1 MPKSPD
7 DLEGLKAER
16 AAADRAYNDALT
28 RLDAAIQAFPQKFP
42 ASPPGPDVQQLPSLN
57 TRWKL
62 TAPAPEPGIGGRFAA
77 AVRRIVAP
85 LFEQQEAFNGA
96 LVDHLNRNAP
106 VQQASGEA
114 IDAGLTVLREHI
126 ANLARFQ
133 TLLIVFLQQITP
145 YVDTRDRDVAGL
157 LRGLSGGSTLC
168 RMSCSSARKRCWR
181 ATISTSA
188 ACLTCRRSSRT
199 FARGWPSY
207 RTASRLNDRPR
218 RRAVDN
224 RLRMVT

>member
-16 AAADRAYNDALT
+16 AAADRSYNDALT

-42 ASPPGPDVQQLPSLN
+42 VSPPGLDAHQLPSLN

-62 TAPAPEPGIGGRFAA
+62 AAPATDPGIRGRFAA

-106 VQQASGEA
+106 VQQASAEA
-114 IDAGLTVLREHI
+114 IEAGLTILREHI
-126 ANLARFQ
+126 AELARFQ

-157 LRGLSGGSTLC
+157 LRGLSGGIDAVSNELLK
-168 RMSCSSARKRCWR
+168 RSEALLARDHQHERRLSDVQTELQDMR
-181 ATISTSA
+181 ARFAELQERIGA
-188 ACLTCRRSSRT
+188 ARSS
-199 FARGWPSY
+199 P
-207 RTASRLNDRPR
+207 PR
-218 RRAVDN
+218 
-224 RLRMVT
+224 

>member
-28 RLDAAIQAFPQKFP
+28 RLDSAIQAFPEKFP
-42 ASPPGPDVQQLPSLN
+42 ASPPAPDVQQLPSLN
-57 TRWKL
+57 TRWKI

-85 LFEQQEAFNGA
+85 LFAQQEAFNGA

-106 VQQASGEA
+106 VQHASGEA
-114 IDAGLTVLREHI
+114 IEAGLTVLRGHI
-126 ANLARFQ
+126 AELARFQ

-157 LRGLSGGSTLC
+157 LRGLSGGIDAVSNELLK
-168 RMSCSSARKRCWR
+168 RSEALLARDHQHERRLSDVQTELQGIR
-181 ATISTSA
+181 ARFAELQERIGA
-188 ACLTCRRSSRT
+188 ARSSP
-199 FARGWPSY
+199 PS
-207 RTASRLNDRPR
+207 
-218 RRAVDN
+218 
-224 RLRMVT
+224 

>member
-28 RLDAAIQAFPQKFP
+28 RLDAAIQAFPQQFP

-62 TAPAPEPGIGGRFAA
+62 TAPVSEPGIRGRFAA

-106 VQQASGEA
+106 VQQASGDA
-114 IDAGLTVLREHI
+114 IEAGLTVLREHI
-126 ANLARFQ
+126 ADLARFQ

-157 LRGLSGGSTLC
+157 LRGLSGGIDAVSNELLK
-168 RMSCSSARKRCWR
+168 RSEALLARDHQHERRLSEMQTELQDIR
-181 ATISTSA
+181 ARFAELQERVGTA
-188 ACLTCRRSSRT
+188 RSS
-199 FARGWPSY
+199 PS
-207 RTASRLNDRPR
+207 S
-218 RRAVDN
+218 
-224 RLRMVT
+224 

>member
-28 RLDAAIQAFPQKFP
+28 RLDAAIQAFPQTFP
-42 ASPPGPDVQQLPSLN
+42 GSPPGPDVHQLASLN

-62 TAPAPEPGIGGRFAA
+62 AAPAAESGIRGRFAA

-85 LFEQQEAFNGA
+85 LFEQQQAFNGA
-96 LVDHLNRNAP
+96 LVDHLNRNTP
-106 VQQASGEA
+106 VHQASGEA
-114 IDAGLTVLREHI
+114 IAAGLTVLREH
-126 ANLARFQ
+126 LAEMATFQ

-157 LRGLSGGSTLC
+157 LRGLSGGIDAVSNELLK
-168 RMSCSSARKRCWR
+168 RSEALLARDHQHERRLADVQAELQGIR
-181 ATISTSA
+181 AQLAELQDRA
-188 ACLTCRRSSRT
+188 AAERSS
-199 FARGWPSY
+199 P
-207 RTASRLNDRPR
+207 PR
-218 RRAVDN
+218 
-224 RLRMVT
+224 

>member
-28 RLDAAIQAFPQKFP
+28 RLDAAIQAFPQEFP

-62 TAPAPEPGIGGRFAA
+62 SAPAPEAGIRGHFAA

-96 LVDHLNRNAP
+96 LVDHLNRNVP

-114 IDAGLTVLREHI
+114 IDAGLTVLREHV
-126 ANLARFQ
+126 AELARFQ

-157 LRGLSGGSTLC
+157 LRGLSGGIDAVSGELLK
-168 RMSCSSARKRCWR
+168 RSEALLARDHQHERRLSEVQAELHDIR
-181 ATISTSA
+181 ARFAELQERIGA
-188 ACLTCRRSSRT
+188 ARSS
-199 FARGWPSY
+199 P
-207 RTASRLNDRPR
+207 PR
-218 RRAVDN
+218 
-224 RLRMVT
+224 

>member
-16 AAADRAYNDALT
+16 AAADRTYNDALT
-28 RLDAAIQAFPQKFP
+28 RLDGAIQAFPQKFP
-42 ASPPGPDVQQLPSLN
+42 VSPPGLDAHQIPSLN

-62 TAPAPEPGIGGRFAA
+62 AAPAPEPGIRGRFAA

-96 LVDHLNRNAP
+96 LVDHLNRNVP

-114 IDAGLTVLREHI
+114 IDAGLTVLRDHI
-126 ANLARFQ
+126 AELARFQ

-157 LRGLSGGSTLC
+157 LRGLSGGIDAVSNELLK
-168 RMSCSSARKRCWR
+168 RSEALLARDHQHERR
-181 ATISTSA
+181 LSDVQTELQDIRERFAELQERIGA
-188 ACLTCRRSSRT
+188 ARSS
-199 FARGWPSY
+199 P
-207 RTASRLNDRPR
+207 PR
-218 RRAVDN
+218 
-224 RLRMVT
+224 

>member
-16 AAADRAYNDALT
+16 AAADRAYNEALT
-28 RLDAAIQAFPQKFP
+28 RLDAAIQAFPQQFP
-42 ASPPGPDVQQLPSLN
+42 ASPPGPDVHQLASLN
-57 TRWKL
+57 TRWKI
-62 TAPAPEPGIGGRFAA
+62 TTPAPEPGIGGRFTA

-106 VQQASGEA
+106 VQQASAEA
-114 IDAGLTVLREHI
+114 IEAGLTVLREHI
-126 ANLARFQ
+126 AELARFQ

-157 LRGLSGGSTLC
+157 LRGLSGGIDAVSNELLKRSEALLARDHQHQRHLSDVQTELQDIRT
-168 RMSCSSARKRCWR
+168 RMAELQERIAAARSA
-181 ATISTSA
+181 S
-188 ACLTCRRSSRT
+188 
-199 FARGWPSY
+199 P
-207 RTASRLNDRPR
+207 PR
-218 RRAVDN
+218 
-224 RLRMVT
+224 

>member
-16 AAADRAYNDALT
+16 AAADRAYNEALT
-28 RLDAAIQAFPQKFP
+28 RLDAAIQAFPQEFP
-42 ASPPGPDVQQLPSLN
+42 ASPPGPDVRQLPSLN

-62 TAPAPEPGIGGRFAA
+62 TSPAPEPGIRGRFGA

-114 IDAGLTVLREHI
+114 IEAGLTVLREHI
-126 ANLARFQ
+126 AELARFQ

-157 LRGLSGGSTLC
+157 LRGLAGGIDAVSNELLK
-168 RMSCSSARKRCWR
+168 RSEALLARDHQHERRLSEVQAELQDLR
-181 ATISTSA
+181 ARFAELQERIGA
-188 ACLTCRRSSRT
+188 ARSS
-199 FARGWPSY
+199 P
-207 RTASRLNDRPR
+207 PR
-218 RRAVDN
+218 
-224 RLRMVT
+224 

>member
-1 MPKSPD
+1 MPKNPD

-16 AAADRAYNDALT
+16 AAADRSYNDALT

-42 ASPPGPDVQQLPSLN
+42 VNPPGLDAHQLPSLN

-62 TAPAPEPGIGGRFAA
+62 AAPATDTGIRGRFAA

-106 VQQASGEA
+106 VQQASAEA
-114 IDAGLTVLREHI
+114 IEAGLTILRQHI
-126 ANLARFQ
+126 AELARFQ

-157 LRGLSGGSTLC
+157 LRGLSGGIDAVSNELLK
-168 RMSCSSARKRCWR
+168 RSEALLARDHQHERRLSDLQTELQDIR
-181 ATISTSA
+181 ARFAELQERIGA
-188 ACLTCRRSSRT
+188 ARSS
-199 FARGWPSY
+199 P
-207 RTASRLNDRPR
+207 PR
-218 RRAVDN
+218 
-224 RLRMVT
+224 

>member
-42 ASPPGPDVQQLPSLN
+42 TSPPGPDVQQLPSLN

-62 TAPAPEPGIGGRFAA
+62 TAPAPEPGIRGRFAA

-106 VQQASGEA
+106 GQQASGDA
-114 IDAGLTVLREHI
+114 IEAGLTVLREHI
-126 ANLARFQ
+126 ADLARFQ

-157 LRGLSGGSTLC
+157 LRGLSGAIDAVSNEVL
-168 RMSCSSARKRCWR
+168 KRSEAMLAHDR
-181 ATISTSA
+181 QHE
-188 ACLTCRRSSRT
+188 RRLSDMET
-199 FARGWPSY
+199 EMQD
-207 RTASRLNDRPR
+207 LR
-218 RRAVDN
+218 RRLAELEE
-224 RLRMVT
+224 RFAPERSASPPR

>member
-16 AAADRAYNDALT
+16 AAADGAYNEALT

-42 ASPPGPDVQQLPSLN
+42 VSPPGLDAHQLPSLN

-62 TAPAPEPGIGGRFAA
+62 TSPAPEPGIRGRFAA

-106 VQQASGEA
+106 AQQASAEA
-114 IDAGLTVLREHI
+114 IEAGLTVLREHI
-126 ANLARFQ
+126 AELARFQ

-157 LRGLSGGSTLC
+157 LRGLAGGIDAVSNELLK
-168 RMSCSSARKRCWR
+168 RSEALLARDHQHERRLSDVQAELQDIR
-181 ATISTSA
+181 ARFAELQERIGA
-188 ACLTCRRSSRT
+188 ARSS
-199 FARGWPSY
+199 P
-207 RTASRLNDRPR
+207 PR
-218 RRAVDN
+218 
-224 RLRMVT
+224 